1 MFDKM
6 LLSVQHLGW
15 DCPRTTSFQPLAV
28 MTKAGLRRED
38 RVIILRTSHQ
48 RSTTLTPPSVS
59 SEHNFTVGAPGK
71 GIFSL
76 RSAMLDRPEN
86 QVLSRAGLG
95 AKLLMPPIFRF
106 PNFVVAILLSGRRW
120 QSKTS
125 ACSLFFFEMW

>member
-106 PNFVVAILLSGRRW
+106 PNFVVAILLSGNTLAE
-120 QSKTS
+120 QNVGMF
-125 ACSLFFFEMW
+125 AIFFEIG